1 VLVGDTS
8 FLIDE
13 VDNPDYTVL
22 WDGTQSWNQSNGLR
36 KVTRAEV
43 PDLNEVFLSQILV
56 FNLGVLA
63 ESTVLR

>member
-22 WDGTQSWNQSNGLR
+22 WDRTQPWNQSNGLR